1 MKPKARCPYCE
12 GGFAVDLATN
22 IVMYNRKTIQ
32 LYPKITELVSLLW
45 QAFPDP
51 VLNQTLLYRIYGVGG
66 GPDGGYGSLS
76 VLMSHCRDKLN
87 RIGVDVQP
95 CKLEGR
101 LARRLHFTDSSYLSI
116 WDWSRIAAEGGKARR
131 IVVTRI
137 R

>member
-1 MKPKARCPYCE
+1 
-12 GGFAVDLATN
+12 
-22 IVMYNRKTIQ
+22 MYNRKTIQ
-32 LYPKITELVSLLW
+32 LYPKIIELVSLLW

-95 CKLEGR
+95 CRLEGR

-116 WDWSRIAAEGGKARR
+116 WGLVTHCCGGWQSASHRCNSDSLKAILGEDRPLK
-131 IVVTRI
+131 TGGE
-137 R
+137 